1 MQTRHTSTT
10 HGGTS
15 RVKFVLLR
23 SNAFVRAAR
32 KTLKRQPE
40 LASNIQNTLELLS
53 TDPFHP
59 RLRTHKLKGGFLESW
74 SCSGG
79 YDLRIIFKF
88 VEHEES
94 QAILLETIGTHDEV
108 Y

>member
-1 MQTRHTSTT
+1 MKHL
-10 HGGTS
+10 
-15 RVKFVLLR
+15 LLR

-32 KTLKRQPE
+32 KILKKQPE
-40 LASNIQNTLELLS
+40 LAPNIQNTLDLLS
-53 TDPFHP
+53 TEPFHP
-59 RLRTHKLKGGFLESW
+59 RLKTHKLKGEFQDSW

-94 QAILLETIGTHDEV
+94 QAILLESIGTHDEV